1 MEPMSKE
8 ATSRQPTIAL
18 AETPHSHALA
28 ECLKKLGVRL
38 LPFARNS
45 QSSGAIPLERWIVQ
59 LVEGEFDDVVFTSAQ
74 GVHLMVEMSRQLE
87 KSDAFLEA
95 LSVARKIARGAK
107 PARALSELGL
117 NADVVT
123 RRPDL
128 DALIAAAQ
136 SRLRPIL
143 ATATTTVC
151 GLIPLSLQ
159 GGELWRPMANTIIFG
174 LSFSTLL
181 TLLLCPVL
189 YALFFR
195 VGTQKTGAQAEGIKS
210 AP

>member
-1 MEPMSKE
+1 MLSLAGSMLVEISWPKLI
-8 ATSRQPTIAL
+8 IAWTL
-18 AETPHSHALA
+18 LLIVPGLLLTRAPFGFMAF
-28 ECLKKLGVRL
+28 LGMISLMGIIV
-38 LPFARNS
+38 NN
-45 QSSGAIPLERWIVQ
+45 AIMMIDGIELER
-59 LVEGEFDDVVFTSAQ
+59 GR
-74 GVHLMVEMSRQLE
+74 G
-87 KSDAFLEA
+87 
-95 LSVARKIARGAK
+95 LS
-107 PARALSELGL
+107 P
-117 NADVVT
+117 
-123 RRPDL
+123 L

-195 VGTQKTGAQAEGIKS
+195 VGTQKTGAQAEGIES